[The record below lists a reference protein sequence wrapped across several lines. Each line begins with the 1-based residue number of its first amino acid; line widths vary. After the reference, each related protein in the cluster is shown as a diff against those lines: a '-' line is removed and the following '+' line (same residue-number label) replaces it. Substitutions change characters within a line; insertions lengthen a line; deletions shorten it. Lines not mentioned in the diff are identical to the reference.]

1 MYRIGEFS
9 TLTGASVKTLRY
21 YDEINLLKPSNV
33 DKFTNYRYYTEE
45 ELQQF
50 KRIEYLKRLGFTL
63 EEIKANLSNITV
75 EFLDSKKEELKA
87 KRDYIIAQMNEL
99 DAFRVSLTDSNVKTL
114 SKTNRC

>member
-9 TLTGASVKTLRY
+9 TLTGVSVKTLRY

-63 EEIKANLSNITV
+63 EEIKVNLSNPTV
-75 EFLDSKKEELKA
+75 ECLEHKKQELIA
-87 KRDYIIAQMNEL
+87 KRDYIITQITEL
-99 DAFRVSLTDSNVKTL
+99 DTFIASLPNSDIKSL
-114 SKTNRC
+114 SKTNKC

>member
-9 TLTGASVKTLRY
+9 ALTGASVKTLRY
-21 YDEINLLKPSNV
+21 YDEINLLKPSSV

-45 ELQQF
+45 ELKQF

-75 EFLDSKKEELKA
+75 ECLDQKREELKA
-87 KRDYIIAQMNEL
+87 KRDYIIFQMNEL
-99 DAFRVSLTDSNVKTL
+99 DAFRVSLTNSNQKTL

>member
-9 TLTGASVKTLRY
+9 ALTGASVKTLRY

-45 ELQQF
+45 ELKQF

-63 EEIKANLSNITV
+63 EEIKVNLPNITA
-75 EFLDSKKEELKA
+75 ECLERKKEELQV
-87 KRDYIIAQMNEL
+87 KRDFIMSQINEL
-99 DAFRVSLTDSNVKTL
+99 DSFRLSLTNSNSKTL
-114 SKTNRC
+114 NKVNKC